1 MATRK
6 PNKRLTPLK
15 ALSPGYR
22 RRIKAY
28 AKARGITVR
37 EARAI
42 PGAARGHKPA
52 EHVARKQRETERVSL
67 VAALTSPQ
75 KSAIR
80 AFAREQAGKVPPDK
94 LTGVQLAPDAFVEPM
109 LSMATA
115 AGYERFAAVR
125 AFQRAARRQYQ
136 AELLDGSYESRG
148 LGFLKD
154 VAAQLGVPDYRWMF
168 YHT

>member
-6 PNKRLTPLK
+6 PSKRLTPLK
-15 ALSPGYR
+15 DLSPGYR

-28 AKARGITVR
+28 AKAHGLTVR
-37 EARAI
+37 QARAI

-52 EHVARKQRETERVSL
+52 EHVARKARETERASL
-67 VAALTSPQ
+67 VTALTSPQ

-80 AFAREQAGKVPPDK
+80 AFAREQAGKVPE
-94 LTGVQLAPDAFVEPM
+94 LAGEPNAFVEPM

-136 AELLDGSYESRG
+136 SELLDGSYESRG